1 MAKRHVVIQS
11 EKRSGLKPRTKA
23 TDEYATFALPGCEGK
38 KVVARGR
45 EFVTEN
51 KEGERQKQQSI
62 KASQLVDRLGGT
74 TLRLLLAALLPR
86 LHSLPTHLFS
96 DRRAV
101 LKKSQ
106 VKVQQD
112 TEEQRLDKQ
121 LLKVIKKLE
130 LYGGEERE
138 EGEHK
143 EFCKSFTRDSNGPMT
158 HTYLNALLLVPDNQ
172 LSIGKQTKEEEDSNQ
187 VPVDPTSELLL
198 HDGGREAPG
207 HSKDLQQ
214 LCQMVSG
221 KCQMMSGRCQMV
233 SGTCQMVSERC
244 QMVSGRSQMVSRR
257 SQMVLERC
265 QMVSGRCQMV

>member
-1 MAKRHVVIQS
+1 MVM
-11 EKRSGLKPRTKA
+11 
-23 TDEYATFALPGCEGK
+23 
-38 KVVARGR
+38 ARGR
-45 EFVTEN
+45 EFVTKN

-62 KASQLVDRLGGT
+62 KVSQLVDRSGGT
-74 TLRLLLAALLPR
+74 TLRILLAALLPPP
-86 LHSLPTHLFS
+86 HSLPTCLSS

-106 VKVQQD
+106 VKVQQE

-198 HDGGREAPG
+198 HNGGREAPG

-257 SQMVLERC
+257 C
-265 QMVSGRCQMV
+265 QMVSGKC